1 MLVHVKVVIA
11 VSICPLELRSAL
23 LLYLYLIHLH
33 STHKPHHGLIN
44 HYSDVKKQNKKTTN
58 NNHNKDT
65 ANNVR

>member
-23 LLYLYLIHLH
+23 LLYLDLIHLH

-44 HYSDVKKQNKKTTN
+44 HYSDVKNNYN

-65 ANNVR
+65 AKNVR